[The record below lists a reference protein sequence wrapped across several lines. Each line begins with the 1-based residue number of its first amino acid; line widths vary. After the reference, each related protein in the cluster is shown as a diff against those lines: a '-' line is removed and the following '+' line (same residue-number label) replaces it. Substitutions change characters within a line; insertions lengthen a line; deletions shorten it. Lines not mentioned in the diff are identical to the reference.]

1 MTANQEEVA
10 GHGGTPRRIPWRWI
24 WIILALLLIG
34 LLVWRIHASATAT
47 TLTGGRFGQ
56 NGVLTVGVAKA
67 STGDIALTLNAL
79 GTVTPLATVTVRA
92 QVSGTLNKI
101 SFTEGQMVKAGE
113 VLALVDPRS
122 YQAALDQA
130 KGNLQRDQAQLANAR
145 IDLTRYQGL
154 LTENLVSHQQYDT
167 QGALVKQ
174 FEAAIVTD
182 QAAVEAAQLN
192 LDYCRITSP
201 LSGRV
206 GLRQV
211 DPGNLIQA
219 SAATG
224 IAVVTQLQP
233 ISVLFTVPEDSLTQL
248 MQRLRSGA
256 KLEVDAYDRAET
268 RKLASG
274 MLSTADN
281 EIDTTTGTLK
291 LRAAFDNSDVSL
303 FPNQFVNV
311 RLLLDTLHDQTVIPG
326 AALQNGAS
334 GTFVYIVNADNTVS
348 MRKVSTGSTDGDRVA
363 ITQGLTP
370 GDTVV
375 VDGADQLRD
384 GARIA
389 LAGAPAATPAAGQRR
404 RRPGG
409 TGGSANGG
417 GGSSSGGDRG
427 SARRNRNGNGG
438 NQDPQ

>member
-1 MTANQEEVA
+1 MSTKQDEVA
-10 GHGGTPRRIPWRWI
+10 EAGARRGFPWRWF
-24 WIILALLLIG
+24 WIGIGVALVA

-47 TLTGGRFGQ
+47 PTRTGGRFGQ
-56 NGVLTVGVAKA
+56 NGVLTVGVAKVT
-67 STGDIALTLNAL
+67 TGDIALTLNAL

-92 QVSGTLNKI
+92 QVSGTLDKVT
-101 SFTEGQMVKAGE
+101 FTEGQMVKAGQ

-122 YQAALDQA
+122 YQAVLDQA
-130 KGNLQRDQAQLANAR
+130 KGTLARDQAQLANAR
-145 IDLTRYQGL
+145 IDLTRYLGL
-154 LTENLVSHQQYDT
+154 LTDNLVSHQQYDT
-167 QGALVKQ
+167 QAALVKSD
-174 FEAAIVTD
+174 EAAIVTD

-233 ISVLFTVPEDSLTQL
+233 ISVLFTVPEDSLAQL
-248 MQRLRSGA
+248 MERLKSGA
-256 KLEVDAYDRAET
+256 KLSVDAYDRAQT

-274 MLSTADN
+274 TLATADN

-291 LRAAFDNSDVSL
+291 LRALFDNADTSL

-334 GTFVYIVNADNTVS
+334 GTFVYLVNGDSTVS
-348 MRKVSTGSTDGDRVA
+348 MRQVVTGNTDGDRVA
-363 ITQGLTP
+363 ITMGLMP

-389 LAGAPAATPAAGQRR
+389 LAGAAGAPSGAGQGQRR
-404 RRPGG
+404 RRQGG
-409 TGGSANGG
+409 AQGGN
-417 GGSSSGGDRG
+417 GSSSGGGERG
-427 SARRNRNGNGG
+427 AGRRNRNGGG
-438 NQDPQ
+438 NQDAQ